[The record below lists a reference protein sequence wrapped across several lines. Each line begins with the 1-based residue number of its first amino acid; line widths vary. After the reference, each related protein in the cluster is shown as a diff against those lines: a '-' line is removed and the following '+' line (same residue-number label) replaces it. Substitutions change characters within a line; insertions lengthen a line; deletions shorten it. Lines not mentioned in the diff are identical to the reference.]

1 MRIQATDRD
10 GNPIETID
18 LGREAD
24 GRLSANR
31 QPVLAIQM
39 IGSRVAL
46 LIPGR
51 WRCVATVDDWQVIG
65 SSSRRGRAPD

>member
-1 MRIQATDRD
+1 MRVQTTDLD
-10 GNPIETID
+10 GNPIEMID
-18 LGREAD
+18 VVQEAD
-24 GRLSANR
+24 DRLSAAG
-31 QPVLAIQM
+31 QHVLAVQV

-51 WRCVATVDDWQVIG
+51 RACVTAVDYWLVIS